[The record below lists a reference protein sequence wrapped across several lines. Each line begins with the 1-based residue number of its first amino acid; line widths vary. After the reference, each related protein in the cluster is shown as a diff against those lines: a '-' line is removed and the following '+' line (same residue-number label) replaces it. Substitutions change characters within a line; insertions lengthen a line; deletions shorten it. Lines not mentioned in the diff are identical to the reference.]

1 MHMDEYLILPGCDD
15 TNRGDQA
22 LIWETVE
29 LAKAAGYDGHYSM
42 IATEECGRQSQT
54 FGIDS
59 LAYLLPH
66 PSMHEIVGVDNRSYG
81 LSIKLKWAI
90 AALADLLIAFPLS
103 KKATRG
109 LAAKLLSDEQKRTF
123 EVFKKAK
130 AAFVKGGGFL
140 HAYGGA
146 TDTYKIYFFLY
157 HINLALSM
165 GIPVYVM
172 PNSYGPFTDL
182 ASKKMVR
189 KCLGKCQL
197 VYSRESISQRVLK
210 ESCGI
215 ESILS
220 RDLAMYLEKDDTF
233 DAKETLKQKGIVLK
247 PGKMVGITVRP
258 YRFPGKQNAEDLYE
272 QYKKTVCKCIVWL
285 TENGYHPVLIE
296 HVFSEN
302 YHERDI
308 ICINEIA
315 EMVHASGHFI
325 DIFSALELN
334 CKQMKSIYG
343 MMDYLVGTR
352 FHSVIFSLTE
362 GVPVIAITYGGN
374 KGDGIMKD
382 LGLSEYA
389 LPIDQLTERIL
400 VDKFIDL
407 VKDREFVKERLANNK
422 EAIAKDYR
430 DITMTMRGSHN
441 EDIHC
446 NRD

>member
-1 MHMDEYLILPGCDD
+1 MDEYLILPGCDD

-29 LAKAAGYDGHYSM
+29 LAKAAGFQGHYSM
-42 IATEECGRQSQT
+42 IATEECGRQSKAI
-54 FGIDS
+54 GIDS

-66 PSMHEIVGVDNRSYG
+66 PSMHTISGEDNRSYG
-81 LSIKLKWAI
+81 TSLKLKWAKSALSDLFI
-90 AALADLLIAFPLS
+90 AYPFS
-103 KKATRG
+103 KKPLRN
-109 LAAKLLSDEQKRTF
+109 LFAKMLSDEQKKTF
-123 EVFKKAK
+123 DTFRKAK

-140 HAYGGA
+140 HAYGGI

-172 PNSYGPFTDL
+172 PNSYGPFADS
-182 ASKKMVR
+182 ASKKMVQ
-189 KCLGKCQL
+189 KTLSKCQI
-197 VYSRESISQRVLK
+197 VYSRESISQQVLR

-215 ESILS
+215 ESIRS
-220 RDLAMYLEKDDTF
+220 RDLAMYLEKDNEF
-233 DAKETLKQKGIVLK
+233 DAREFLSRKGIALRS
-247 PGKMVGITVRP
+247 GKMVGITVRP
-258 YRFPGKQNAEDLYE
+258 YRFPGKQNAEELYDN
-272 QYKKTVCKCIVWL
+272 YKKTVSNLILWL
-285 TENGYHPVLIE
+285 IENDYHPVLIE

-315 EMVHASGHFI
+315 EIIRAKGHTV

-343 MMDYLVGTR
+343 MMDFLVGTR

-382 LGLSEYA
+382 IGLSDYA
-389 LPIDQLTERIL
+389 LPIDQLTEHIL
-400 VDKFIDL
+400 IDKFHDL
-407 VKDREFVKERLANNK
+407 VRDRDFVDDCLKKNK
-422 EAIAKDYR
+422 EAIAADYR
-430 DITMTMRGSHN
+430 EITTMIRGSHQ
-441 EDIHC
+441 
-446 NRD
+446 